1 MHQPYPTPANSRR
14 FQRRRRIACCAAVV
28 VLAAGLAVFVVS
40 RRGQTDRA
48 GDPDPRPT
56 ARDADLAELA
66 EAERHAER
74 GEYLTALEHVDRAI
88 ALRPERVEP
97 HLLRAELLFREH
109 RSDEMIPSLKRAIEL
124 DPARFEAH
132 ANLAYALRYTGR
144 LNEAEREARWCLS
157 RRPDFV
163 PVRRILAEIH
173 RDRGDLDA
181 ARDEVRRALQFDPHD
196 LDSRLLEADLLIY
209 GREFEAAYERLT
221 PLLPRHPRNRRLLA
235 ALARSAQM
243 TGRLDEAAGYRAELT
258 EAGTA
263 EAR

>member
-1 MHQPYPTPANSRR
+1 V
-14 FQRRRRIACCAAVV
+14 CCAALVV
-28 VLAAGLAVFVVS
+28 VAAGVAVFVAS
-40 RRGQTDRA
+40 GRERTERR
-48 GDPDPRPT
+48 GDPDAHP
-56 ARDADLAELA
+56 AVQDASLAELA
-66 EAERHAER
+66 QAERLARR
-74 GEYLTALEHVDRAI
+74 GDYLAALEQVDRAI

-144 LNEAEREARWCLS
+144 LDEAEREARWCLS
-157 RRPDFV
+157 QRPDFV
-163 PVRRILAEIH
+163 PVRRVLAEIH

-209 GREFEAAYERLT
+209 EREFEAAYERLT
-221 PLLPRHPRNRRLLA
+221 SLLPRHPRNRRLLA

-243 TGRLDEAAGYRAELT
+243 TGRLDEAARYRAELT
-258 EAGTA
+258 KARAA